1 MASNKVKIPTI
12 DFCNSELKPGTAQW
26 ESTKT
31 QAFQEYG
38 CFEAIYD
45 KVQNEIR
52 EARFDTLKEIL
63 PLKAELRDYSK
74 KTFKRFQNEIPRFP
88 FYDSVHNADLL
99 IPESFDTFA
108 NTFWPDGNP
117 DYCNVIKSYY
127 EPLVKLD
134 EMVKRMVLESL
145 GLKNYIDEFLDFS
158 NVFFLRFAYYKTAP
172 GEDGREIGLPEHTDV
187 DFLTIIKGNQA
198 GLQVLKIGEWIDLNV
213 SPNSCV
219 VLSTDSFMMRDNE
232 KNRVL
237 HSGRLFQQYSVD
249 EFIKVKAQ
257 RLDFASF
264 NQDLFQIDVLQGLL
278 DILRLDEREASKIG
292 GKIFLPTSF
301 TGAPRDMRQRY
312 MDAIALVQYFGK
324 PDIVLTMTC
333 NPCWPAI
340 KEYLLPTD
348 ETQNRSDLISR
359 VFRAK
364 KRGLPHAHFLVILAD
379 DYKLLTPEAFDKFI
393 SAEMPDPDKNLL
405 T

>member
-117 DYCNVIKSYY
+117 DY
-127 EPLVKLD
+127 
-134 EMVKRMVLESL
+134 
-145 GLKNYIDEFLDFS
+145 
-158 NVFFLRFAYYKTAP
+158 
-172 GEDGREIGLPEHTDV
+172 
-187 DFLTIIKGNQA
+187 
-198 GLQVLKIGEWIDLNV
+198 W
-213 SPNSCV
+213 
-219 VLSTDSFMMRDNE
+219 
-232 KNRVL
+232 
-237 HSGRLFQQYSVD
+237 
-249 EFIKVKAQ
+249 
-257 RLDFASF
+257 
-264 NQDLFQIDVLQGLL
+264 
-278 DILRLDEREASKIG
+278 
-292 GKIFLPTSF
+292 
-301 TGAPRDMRQRY
+301 
-312 MDAIALVQYFGK
+312 
-324 PDIVLTMTC
+324 
-333 NPCWPAI
+333 
-340 KEYLLPTD
+340 
-348 ETQNRSDLISR
+348 
-359 VFRAK
+359 
-364 KRGLPHAHFLVILAD
+364 
-379 DYKLLTPEAFDKFI
+379 
-393 SAEMPDPDKNLL
+393 
-405 T
+405 